1 MEGLAQDLFLLCLNE
16 RNGRLRSS
24 MANYGFAGAVLMH
37 LADQRRVT
45 LDGKKLIVNDT
56 STTGNDLQDEM
67 LARLA
72 RAKKPRSVQSWV
84 SSFASGI
91 KKLPSKVAEPL
102 VHDGVLAQD
111 VKKFLG
117 IFPMHYFLVRDPGRH
132 SEVIERIRAI
142 LLQMREADP
151 ESVALIALGKS
162 LGLVNRLFT
171 REERKIAKPVLKEL
185 TSKDAMAQAVS
196 GSIAAVQAAIAGA
209 VAAST
214 VAATSGSGGG
224 S

>member
-24 MANYGFAGAVLMH
+24 IANYGFAGAVLMV
-37 LADQRRVT
+37 LAETERVRV
-45 LDGKKLIVNDT
+45 DGKKLLVHDT
-56 STTGNDLQDEM
+56 SSTGNNLQDEV
-67 LARLA
+67 LERLS
-72 RAKKPRSVQSWV
+72 RAKRPRSLQAWV
-84 SSFASGI
+84 SSLASGI
-91 KKLPSKVAEPL
+91 RRFPSKVAEPL
-102 VHDGVLAQD
+102 VHDGVLSD
-111 VKKFLG
+111 DIRKFLG
-117 IFPMHYFLVRDPGRH
+117 LFPMHYYLVRDPGRH
-132 SEVIERIRAI
+132 SEVIERVRAI
-142 LLQMREADP
+142 LLQMREADT

-162 LGLVNRLFT
+162 LGLINRLFT
-171 REERKIAKPVLKEL
+171 RDERKIVKPVLKEL

-214 VAATSGSGGG
+214 AAATSGGGG